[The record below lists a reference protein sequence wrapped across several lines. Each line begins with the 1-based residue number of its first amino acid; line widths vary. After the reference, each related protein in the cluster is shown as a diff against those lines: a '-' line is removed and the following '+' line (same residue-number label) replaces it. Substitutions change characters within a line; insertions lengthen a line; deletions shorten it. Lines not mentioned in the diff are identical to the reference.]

1 MTVTPSSGVTVEKSD
16 DPAQGRLNAVIL
28 KVKETLGNTAKVAI
42 KIVMKENWDYGYLNV
57 SAMLSGLTYIH
68 LGLGW
73 LAVFVFFDV
82 LVYSF
87 YAIALYS

>member
-42 KIVMKENWDYGYLNV
+42 KIVMKEN
-57 SAMLSGLTYIH
+57 
-68 LGLGW
+68 
-73 LAVFVFFDV
+73 
-82 LVYSF
+82 
-87 YAIALYS
+87 